1 MNKVIIK
8 GRLTADPELKS
19 TASGISACKFTV
31 AVDRKYT
38 KQNGEK
44 EADFIRCQAWRS
56 TAEFIT
62 KYFRKGNMILAEGL
76 LRTGSYQDKKY
87 SDVTHYTTDVVVE
100 GVEFCESKSN
110 GAGTT
115 QPTQYQTGAGTT
127 AQPTTPPAQPDY
139 IPTYSDTADFEEIL
153 SDGEVPF

>member
-8 GRLTADPELKS
+8 GRLTADPELKN

-44 EADFIRCQAWRS
+44 EADFISCQAWRS
-56 TAEFIT
+56 TAELIT
-62 KYFRKGNMILAEGL
+62 KYFRKGSPILVEGM
-76 LRTGSYQDKKY
+76 LRTGKYQDRNH

-100 GVEFCESKSN
+100 GVEFCESKNNSS
-110 GAGTT
+110 
-115 QPTQYQTGAGTT
+115 GAGTT

>member
-8 GRLTADPELKS
+8 GRLTADPELKN

-44 EADFIRCQAWRS
+44 EADFISCQAWRNK
-56 TAEFIT
+56 AEFIA
-62 KYFRKGNMILAEGL
+62 KYFRKGSPILLEGF
-76 LRTGSYQDKKY
+76 LRTGKYQDRNH
-87 SDVTHYTTDVVVE
+87 SDVMHYTTDVIVE
-100 GVEFCESKSN
+100 DVEFCESKNNSN
-110 GAGTT
+110 GAGT
-115 QPTQYQTGAGTT
+115 AT
-127 AQPTTPPAQPDY
+127 AQPTTQPAQATQPDY
-139 IPTYSDTADFEEIL
+139 IPTYSSTADFEEIL

>member
-8 GRLTADPELKS
+8 GRLTAVPELKS

-44 EADFIRCQAWRS
+44 EADFISCQAWRS

-62 KYFRKGNMILAEGL
+62 KYFRKGNPIIVEGF
-76 LRTGSYQDKKY
+76 LRTGKYQDRNH

-110 GAGTT
+110 SNGAGT
-115 QPTQYQTGAGTT
+115 AA
-127 AQPTTPPAQPDY
+127 AQPTTPPAQPAQPDY
-139 IPTYSDTADFEEIL
+139 IPTYSSTAEFEEIL

>member
-8 GRLTADPELKS
+8 GRLTADPELKN

-44 EADFIRCQAWRS
+44 EADFISCQAWRS

-62 KYFRKGNMILAEGL
+62 KYFRKGNPILVEGM
-76 LRTGSYQDKKY
+76 LRTGSYQDRNH
-87 SDVTHYTTDVVVE
+87 SDVTHYTTVVV
-100 GVEFCESKSN
+100 VDNAEFCESK

-115 QPTQYQTGAGTT
+115 QPAQYQTGAGTT

-139 IPTYSDTADFEEIL
+139 IPTYSSTADFEEIL